1 MPIYIRLSQ
10 LIFKK
15 SIVEQKFPGGVEKL
29 KAMYKYDPAKHSIV
43 SVGSYP
49 TGEFFEDSDLI
60 SFTAMNSDELDLSG
74 IVDHFQLVTNEEDE
88 IISSTDFVI
97 LERYGGRMWDC
108 DWLKDNT
115 LFIWDVAAS
124 AEAVKELERR
134 SAMTMDEWIEN
145 PSLSAVIF

>member
-15 SIVEQKFPGGVEKL
+15 SIVEQKFPGGLEKL

-49 TGEFFEDSDLI
+49 IGEFFEDSDLI
-60 SFTAMNSDELDLSG
+60 SFTAMNSDELELSD
-74 IVDHFQLVTNEEDE
+74 IVDHFQLVTNEEGA

-115 LFIWDVAAS
+115 VFIWDVSAS
-124 AEAVKELERR
+124 VEAVKELERR
-134 SAMTMDEWIEN
+134 SAMTIDEWIEN
-145 PSLSAVIF
+145 PQFSAVIL

>member
-15 SIVEQKFPGGVEKL
+15 SIVELKFPGGLEKL

-74 IVDHFQLVTNEEDE
+74 IVDHFQLV
-88 IISSTDFVI
+88 IKY
-97 LERYGGRMWDC
+97 L
-108 DWLKDNT
+108 
-115 LFIWDVAAS
+115 
-124 AEAVKELERR
+124 
-134 SAMTMDEWIEN
+134 
-145 PSLSAVIF
+145 